1 MRNLKVVT
9 HLLEFR
15 GVSLQQYPVLL
26 WRSGVSRIKNSLM
39 LALSPQVHPVILR
52 FPRMT
57 GLVELVTGPSVV
69 VEGWSEG
76 MELTDLLREGDSA
89 ED

>member
-9 HLLEFR
+9 HLLEFS

-39 LALSPQVHPVILR
+39 LALSPQLHPLILR
-52 FPRMT
+52 FPRVT
-57 GLVELVTGPSVV
+57 SFVELVTRPSVV

-76 MELTDLLREGDSA
+76 MELADLLREGDTA
-89 ED
+89 EG